1 MSSIVR
7 RAAGAF
13 RGEVVEVLDVRK
25 TPRAEWTF
33 PSSPRAV
40 PAARSAV
47 VGRLEAWGL
56 DGVRDTAALLVTE
69 LITNSVRHGPGGPID
84 LRIFAPDAEGG
95 PEVEGGPGTVRIE
108 VRDEDPLP
116 PRPRE
121 EVRPEDESGRGLLL
135 LTSLARAWG
144 VHPGLRGKTVWFELA
159 VPG

>member
-1 MSSIVR
+1 MSSVVR
-7 RAAGAF
+7 WAVGLF
-13 RGEVVEVLDVRK
+13 RGEVVVVLDARE
-25 TPRAEWTF
+25 THRADWTF

-47 VGRLEAWGL
+47 VRRLEQWGL

-69 LITNSVRHGPGGPID
+69 VITNSVRHGRGGPID
-84 LRIFAPDAEGG
+84 LAILGPGPGG
-95 PEVEGGPGTVRIE
+95 GGQGTVRIE

-135 LTSLARAWG
+135 LTSFARAWG
-144 VHPGLRGKTVWFELA
+144 VHPGPRGKTVWFELA